1 MMGAEKLVS
10 GSPGYFQGNRFNA
23 FSIHVTP
30 YTAFLLE
37 ITVTKSFNKLGYL
50 SFHIGLKAMA
60 KASL

>member
-23 FSIHVTP
+23 FPIHVTP

-37 ITVTKSFNKLGYL
+37 IIVTKTSNTCPFILG
-50 SFHIGLKAMA
+50 
-60 KASL
+60 